1 MNIEEAKQLD
11 IGDMVVYYDEREIT
25 TFVINGKESKR
36 DYGLITKKDRYG
48 ELCIEW
54 VSEDEISWHFTNDG
68 WQNFWSHV
76 EKVK

>member
-25 TFVINGKESKR
+25 TFIINGKESLQ
-36 DYGLITKKDRYG
+36 DYGLIINKHYD

-54 VSEDEISWHFTNDG
+54 VSEDENSWHFTNDG
-68 WQNFWSHV
+68 WLNFWRNV
-76 EKVK
+76 EKVQ